1 MNTDPTQENKQE
13 EIPKQVEVDSNLGL
27 KDPSGGTSS
36 IRVVMVFGSFLILS
50 TWALIAIV
58 AAFHGTYVIP
68 DLPTQ
73 ISLTLT
79 AILTGKVCQ
88 RVFGEK

>member
-1 MNTDPTQENKQE
+1 MNNEPIQDNKSEESPKPVEKDSKFGLQDPT
-13 EIPKQVEVDSNLGL
+13 
-27 KDPSGGTSS
+27 GGTSS
-36 IRVVMVFGSFLILS
+36 VRVVLVFSTMLILS
-50 TWALIAIV
+50 TWAFIAIN
-58 AAFHGTYVIP
+58 ASLHGTYVIP
-68 DLPTQ
+68 DLPIQ